1 MTREIAAFAL
11 AALVAT
17 GARASWYWPFGSD
30 DSVEDSRR
38 PRLSELMEPAS
49 RLIDE
54 ATDLAE
60 DGKSVEAV
68 EKYRAA
74 LAALDEIE
82 AENRAWADK
91 PEFATLRNKRAY
103 VNATIDSLLLRQVK
117 SNARAV
123 AVSDTTALERK
134 LAEEKAGK
142 SRSADAAK
150 TAEATPKAAEGA
162 KKATPAEKGK
172 ASAKG
177 MASAKGKAS
186 APAAKAAPAAT
197 DAGSRPKTRRERA
210 MADLAAGDLAAAE
223 ISVSEMLAEDPDG
236 AAALNLKAALEAA
249 RGNFVEAER
258 ALDRAIAAHPRS
270 PFAYYNMAKLIL
282 SSRPGAVAAARRY
295 YETGRAV
302 GGPRDESL
310 EKRLNGPVTAAPSAL

>member
-30 DSVEDSRR
+30 DTVEDSRR

-142 SRSADAAK
+142 SRPADGATTDK
-150 TAEATPKAAEGA
+150 ATPKAAATDA
-162 KKATPAEKGK
+162 KKDAPAAKGK
-172 ASAKG
+172 ASAK
-177 MASAKGKAS
+177 
-186 APAAKAAPAAT
+186 APAAKAAAAAT
-197 DAGSRPKTRRERA
+197 DAGSRPKTRRARA

-223 ISVSEMLAEDPDG
+223 ISVSEMLAEDPEG

-249 RGNFVEAER
+249 RGNFMEAER

>member
-30 DSVEDSRR
+30 DAVEDSRR

-150 TAEATPKAAEGA
+150 TAEATPKAATDA
-162 KKATPAEKGK
+162 KKATPAERGMVSTK
-172 ASAKG
+172 AAK
-177 MASAKGKAS
+177 
-186 APAAKAAPAAT
+186 AAKAAPSTT
-197 DAGSRPKTRRERA
+197 DAESRPKTRRERA

-249 RGNFVEAER
+249 RGNFGEAER

-282 SSRPGAVAAARRY
+282 SSRPEAVAAARRY
-295 YETGRAV
+295 YETGRTV